1 MLIMEQAIT
10 AVEKRLDERRT
21 FRFETCVR
29 EIVWLGLCLADLEF
43 WFLELY

>member
-1 MLIMEQAIT
+1 MLIMEQAII
-10 AVEKRLDERRT
+10 AVEKRLDEWRT
-21 FRFETCVR
+21 FRFETRVR